1 VIRADGTGLHRLGHR
16 TRREGAPAWSSDG
29 RSIAFVTEHS
39 LFVMRADG
47 SRVRRLYRIGAG
59 TYFSGAPSWS
69 PDGRSLAFG
78 LYDEDLCSGLL
89 MVIGRDGR
97 GPRNL
102 TVGSDCGPSSLT
114 SPGADGDEVAA
125 DDSDPDWSPDGTRI
139 TAAARC
145 HAPFAASFLVF
156 RVRPSSLTP

>member
-89 MVIGRDGR
+89 MVIGRD
-97 GPRNL
+97 
-102 TVGSDCGPSSLT
+102 
-114 SPGADGDEVAA
+114 
-125 DDSDPDWSPDGTRI
+125 
-139 TAAARC
+139 
-145 HAPFAASFLVF
+145 
-156 RVRPSSLTP
+156 